1 MRQVLGFDQWQLR
14 NLQTESNS
22 CCFLIFFPPPPP
34 SDSHEKP
41 TSGKQGKA
49 QAAAGVTQLHPMD
62 LGEAGLNCPQEVES
76 HKRKV
81 EAKTQAVWAATLYT
95 LRGGKR
101 PGKGDR
107 EVITTCSFL
116 YTPARHI
123 HLFLHL
129 AELHHLETL
138 QLSGFL
144 FHMGCNLTST
154 SINCRGGAQMVL
166 AEIWPS
172 VTH

>member
-1 MRQVLGFDQWQLR
+1 
-14 NLQTESNS
+14 
-22 CCFLIFFPPPPP
+22 
-34 SDSHEKP
+34 
-41 TSGKQGKA
+41 
-49 QAAAGVTQLHPMD
+49 MD

-101 PGKGDR
+101 PGKGDG

-129 AELHHLETL
+129 AELASFRNPPA
-138 QLSGFL
+138 QWF
-144 FHMGCNLTST
+144 FY
-154 SINCRGGAQMVL
+154 SIWGV
-166 AEIWPS
+166 I
-172 VTH
+172 